1 MRDVVDY
8 DSKTP
13 VGGDSAHGEEL
24 YASTCSAC
32 HGDDG
37 RQINFHDA
45 DDPEF
50 IGNIAV
56 DNPWEF
62 IHKVRVGQPGTGMPS
77 SIDLGWDLQYVIDVL
92 TYAQT
97 LPVEAP

>member
-1 MRDVVDY
+1 M
-8 DSKTP
+8 
-13 VGGDSAHGEEL
+13 
-24 YASTCSAC
+24 
-32 HGDDG
+32 
-37 RQINFHDA
+37 INFHDA

-62 IHKVRVGQPGTGMPS
+62 IHKVRAGQPGTSMPS
-77 SIDLGWDLQYVIDVL
+77 AIDLGWDLQYLIDVL
-92 TYAQT
+92 TFAQT